1 MGQGP
6 RWQGQQRRIGLTG
19 GIATGKS
26 TVGQLLEGKGL
37 PVLDADQYAREA
49 LAPGSPGAAAVL
61 ERFGD
66 AVRTSGTSLE
76 CPTIDRGALGSIV
89 FSDAAEKRWL
99 EQLVH
104 PLVRQRFDQA
114 LAALKAEPA
123 VVLMIP
129 LLFEAGLQELCSE
142 IWLVDCDEAQQLE
155 RLIQRDRLMSR
166 DDLSRADAD
175 ARISAQWPLSE
186 KRRLS
191 DAFIGN
197 NGSREHY
204 REQVTKL
211 LLKASPG
218 EEELQG
224 CSYPTDETASIL
236 NNRVDDRRKDYRNS
250 DYLPPDNRATSSL
263 DKQ

>member
-26 TVGQLLEGKGL
+26 TVGRLLEAEGL

-66 AVRTSGTSLE
+66 AVRTSGTGPE
-76 CPTIDRGALGSIV
+76 CPTIDRGALGSLV
-89 FSDAAEKRWL
+89 FNNPAEKRWL

-142 IWLVDCDEAQQLE
+142 IWLVDCDEAQQLQ
-155 RLIQRDRLMSR
+155 RLIQRDRLSQPEAE
-166 DDLSRADAD
+166 L
-175 ARISAQWPLSE
+175 RIKAQWPMQE
-186 KRRLS
+186 KRIQS
-191 DAFIGN
+191 DVLIN
-197 NGSREHY
+197 NSITSESNQH
-204 REQVTKL
+204 
-211 LLKASPG
+211 LKRSI
-218 EEELQG
+218 
-224 CSYPTDETASIL
+224 ETAL
-236 NNRVDDRRKDYRNS
+236 
-250 DYLPPDNRATSSL
+250 
-263 DKQ
+263 

>member
-26 TVGQLLEGKGL
+26 TVGRLLEAEGL

-66 AVRTSGTSLE
+66 AVRTSGTGPE

-89 FSDAAEKRWL
+89 FSNPTEKRWL

-104 PLVRQRFDQA
+104 PLVRQRFELA
-114 LAALKAEPA
+114 LAELAAESA

-142 IWLVDCDEAQQLE
+142 IWLVDCDEKQQLE
-155 RLIQRDRLMSR
+155 RLMQRDA
-166 DDLSRADAD
+166 LSQEAAQQRIASQWSLEVKRKCADV
-175 ARISAQWPLSE
+175 I
-186 KRRLS
+186 
-191 DAFIGN
+191 I
-197 NGSREHY
+197 
-204 REQVTKL
+204 
-211 LLKASPG
+211 
-218 EEELQG
+218 
-224 CSYPTDETASIL
+224 
-236 NNRVDDRRKDYRNS
+236 
-250 DYLPPDNRATSSL
+250 DNRQHSHQLGAAVEKTLKRNKITTLTDPKIS
-263 DKQ
+263 